1 MDSMSPA
8 DIRAVTHDDDDDFG
22 GSWMWIIVLFLF
34 MFGGNGFNRYNN
46 GDYGQYATAASQQ
59 DILFGQKFSDLNAK
73 LNQIGNG
80 ICDSTYAL
88 NNTILTSA
96 TNTNN
101 NIVAEGRAL
110 QAQLAQCCCDNRLAI
125 ANLAAQGDKQ
135 TCAITTAI
143 HAEGEATR
151 ALIQTNEI
159 QALRDKVASLEMD
172 NRMCGVVR
180 YPNTIA
186 FNGGP
191 SPFCG
196 NYNGCGCNSCA

>member
-1 MDSMSPA
+1 MDTMSPA
-8 DIRAVTHDDDDDFG
+8 DLRAVTHDDDDGFG

-34 MFGGNGFNRYNN
+34 MFGGNGFNRN
-46 GDYGQYATAASQQ
+46 GDYGQFATAASQQ

-88 NNTILTSA
+88 NNTILTAA

-110 QAQLAQCCCDNRLAI
+110 QTQLAQCCCDNRLAI
-125 ANLAAQGDKQ
+125 ANLAAQSDKQ

-159 QALRDKVASLEMD
+159 QALRDKIASLEMD

-180 YPNTIA
+180 YPNAITYS
-186 FNGGP
+186 GGP

-196 NYNGCGCNSCA
+196 CNNCA

>member
-8 DIRAVTHDDDDDFG
+8 DLRAVTHDDDFG

-34 MFGGNGFNRYNN
+34 MFGGNGFNRF
-46 GDYGQYATAASQQ
+46 GGEYGQYATAASQQ

-73 LNQIGNG
+73 MNQIGNG
-80 ICDSTYAL
+80 ICDSTFAL
-88 NNTILTSA
+88 NNTILNSA

-159 QALRDKVASLEMD
+159 QALRDKVSSLEMD

-180 YPNTIA
+180 YPNSITY
-186 FNGGP
+186 NGGP

-196 NYNGCGCNSCA
+196 CGGCA

>member
-8 DIRAVTHDDDDDFG
+8 DLRAVTHDDDDFG
-22 GSWMWIIVLFLF
+22 GGWMWIIVLFLF
-34 MFGGNGFNRYNN
+34 MFGGNGFNRF
-46 GDYGQYATAASQQ
+46 GGEYGQYATAASQQ

-135 TCAITTAI
+135 TCVITNAI

-180 YPNTIA
+180 YPNAITY
-186 FNGGP
+186 NGGT
-191 SPFCG
+191 SPF
-196 NYNGCGCNSCA
+196 CGCNSCA

>member
-8 DIRAVTHDDDDDFG
+8 DLRAVTHDDDDGFG
-22 GSWMWIIVLFLF
+22 GGWMWIIVLFLF
-34 MFGGNGFNRYNN
+34 MFGGNGFNRFG

-88 NNTILTSA
+88 NNTILNSA

-101 NIVAEGRAL
+101 NIVSEGRAL
-110 QAQLAQCCCDNRLAI
+110 QTQLAQCCCDNRLAI
-125 ANLAAQGDKQ
+125 ANLAAQSDKQ

-180 YPNTIA
+180 YPSAITY
-186 FNGGP
+186 NGGP

-196 NYNGCGCNSCA
+196 SYNGCGCNGCA

>member
-8 DIRAVTHDDDDDFG
+8 DLRAVTHDDDGLG

-34 MFGGNGFNRYNN
+34 MFGGGGFNRFGND
-46 GDYGQYATAASQQ
+46 GYGQYATAASQQ

-88 NNTILTSA
+88 NNAILNSA

-180 YPNTIA
+180 YPNSITYS
-186 FNGGP
+186 GGP

-196 NYNGCGCNSCA
+196 CGSCA

>member
-8 DIRAVTHDDDDDFG
+8 DLRAVTHDDDDGLG

-34 MFGGNGFNRYNN
+34 MFGGGGFNRF
-46 GDYGQYATAASQQ
+46 GGGEYGQYATAAAQQ

-80 ICDSTYAL
+80 ICDSTFAL
-88 NNTILTSA
+88 NNTILNSA

-101 NIVAEGRAL
+101 SIVAEGRAL

-125 ANLAAQGDKQ
+125 ASLAAQGDKQ

-159 QALRDKVASLEMD
+159 QALRDKIASLEMD

-180 YPNTIA
+180 YPNSITYS
-186 FNGGP
+186 GGT
-191 SPFCG
+191 SPF
-196 NYNGCGCNSCA
+196 CGCNSCA

>member
-8 DIRAVTHDDDDDFG
+8 DLRAVTHGDDDGFG

-34 MFGGNGFNRYNN
+34 MFGGNGFNRF
-46 GDYGQYATAASQQ
+46 GGEYGQYATAASQQ
-59 DILFGQKFSDLNAK
+59 DILFGQKFSDLNTK

-88 NNTILTSA
+88 NNAILNSA

-110 QAQLAQCCCDNRLAI
+110 QTQLANCCCDNRLAI
-125 ANLAAQGDKQ
+125 ANLAALSDKH
-135 TCAITTAI
+135 TCDITTAI

-172 NRMCGVVR
+172 NRMCGVIR
-180 YPNTIA
+180 YPSAITY
-186 FNGGP
+186 NGGP

-196 NYNGCGCNSCA
+196 NHTGCGCNNCA

>member
-8 DIRAVTHDDDDDFG
+8 DLRAVTHDDDGLG

-34 MFGGNGFNRYNN
+34 MFGGGGFNRFNN
-46 GDYGQYATAASQQ
+46 NDGYGHYATAASQQ

-88 NNTILTSA
+88 NNTILNSA

-159 QALRDKVASLEMD
+159 QALRDKVASLEME

-180 YPNTIA
+180 YPNSITYS
-186 FNGGP
+186 GGA
-191 SPFCG
+191 SPF
-196 NYNGCGCNSCA
+196 CGCNSCA